1 MHGAGEVATFS
12 RGLPTSK
19 TTVAEPMES
28 RLVLGAVQES
38 KQAMPCL
45 LVSARDRGSIMTSL
59 NFLSCLEGKC
69 GPLWRP
75 HWGKNWQPVP
85 TLRGVTSVADEVVF
99 WRQLIE
105 WEVLKFEGIDSIS
118 RWDTLSLPA
127 HRAFIAGL
135 SISQL
140 CSFLWTALQRWPSVS

>member
-69 GPLWRP
+69 GWTF
-75 HWGKNWQPVP
+75 VEA
-85 TLRGVTSVADEVVF
+85 TLRKELAAG
-99 WRQLIE
+99 
-105 WEVLKFEGIDSIS
+105 
-118 RWDTLSLPA
+118 A
-127 HRAFIAGL
+127 HTPW
-135 SISQL
+135 S
-140 CSFLWTALQRWPSVS
+140 SFCGR